1 MVAVMIRMTWTK
13 RTTAQRRILCLRV
26 AGLCLGLIAIASFLG
41 GAIPALGGEPARP
54 WTLVGYPALFGCLG
68 CAYLLHRL
76 ASRRDDGSSQRDEA
90 H

>member
-1 MVAVMIRMTWTK
+1 MVAAMIRMTWTK
-13 RTTAQRRILCLRV
+13 RTTTQQRILYLRV
-26 AGLCLGLIAIASFLG
+26 AGLCLGLIAITSFLVG
-41 GAIPALGGEPARP
+41 MIMASGAESARP

-68 CAYLLHRL
+68 CAYLLRRL

>member
-13 RTTAQRRILCLRV
+13 RTTAQRRILCLRM
-26 AGLCLGLIAIASFLG
+26 AGLCLGLIAITSFLVG
-41 GAIPALGGEPARP
+41 MIMASGAESARP

-68 CAYLLHRL
+68 CAYLLRRL
-76 ASRRDDGSSQRDEA
+76 ASRRDDCSLQRDEA